1 MQIVCFYI
9 SNRKEKEMLDWP
21 RLVPSGVTGA
31 KIKNHSTFS
40 YVPEKVFWF
49 QSISPNW
56 LSILLSRKYPIEPA
70 RRVIAA
76 HAIRGSG
83 DSGRARSSERTSEPA
98 SQAAS
103 QPAGVENGEP
113 TDDSGRQCTPGCRH
127 ERMAYVV
134 ARATTT
140 LASWFSFLSRTAV
153 ARRLSRV
160 TSRA

>member
-1 MQIVCFYI
+1 
-9 SNRKEKEMLDWP
+9 MLGWP
-21 RLVPSGVTGA
+21 RLVPIETSDATGSDA
-31 KIKNHSTFS
+31 KIKNHSIFS
-40 YVPEKVFWF
+40 YVPEKYFD
-49 QSISPNW
+49 SNRYLLIDC
-56 LSILLSRKYPIEPA
+56 LSFYRASTPSSRP
-70 RRVIAA
+70 VAA
-76 HAIRGSG
+76 HAIRASG

-98 SQAAS
+98 SHAAS

-113 TDDSGRQCTPGCRH
+113 TDDSERQCTPGCRH